1 MASDWHGN
9 TLITPDVKMV
19 FSKKGAAYDDGTTTL
34 EDEPV
39 DIGSVG
45 VAYRHSLNLF
55 ARELARFYH

>member
-1 MASDWHGN
+1 
-9 TLITPDVKMV
+9 MV

-45 VAYRHSLNLF
+45 VAYRNSLNLF